1 LTGGVDDKDEFVTR
15 LHGLLD
21 TLVPVDGKIVL
32 IIDEAQSLSEDLLRA
47 ARFFQTS
54 HLIPG
59 GRLAILLVAQ
69 QELNEVL
76 SHPRHEGLTPADHH
90 WLFAR
95 CPGAA

>member
-1 LTGGVDDKDEFVTR
+1 MTKTSSSRACTGCW
-15 LHGLLD
+15 
-21 TLVPVDGKIVL
+21 TLWCRWTEKIVL

-69 QELNEVL
+69 QELNKVL
-76 SHPRHEGLTPADHH
+76 SHPRNEGLTPADHH